1 MADAGGVVIVT
12 DPLEPELEGTVSG
25 PEGYRSRRSW
35 TWRGTVEASGVH
47 RVARWLGA
55 MACVGA
61 LLAGCGSGSIS
72 SAPHHPTTTVPSTA
86 VPSPS
91 QRTASAALAAYRAM
105 WADVTIASRTAD
117 YQSPL
122 LPQHAAGQALS
133 TFVRNLYTFQHEG
146 LVIKGAPVVHP
157 QVVSMSPTTDP
168 TAVDIVDCFNDTN
181 WLDYKASGGLQNN
194 VPGGHRRVTA
204 TVEGMGGIWKVT
216 QITVGA
222 EGTC

>member
-1 MADAGGVVIVT
+1 MPRPGWR
-12 DPLEPELEGTVSG
+12 LGTV
-25 PEGYRSRRSW
+25 
-35 TWRGTVEASGVH
+35 VVLAV
-47 RVARWLGA
+47 
-55 MACVGA
+55 
-61 LLAGCGSGSIS
+61 LLAGCGSGTP
-72 SAPHHPTTTVPSTA
+72 SAASHHPTTTTSPTA
-86 VPSPS
+86 GPSPS
-91 QRTASAALAAYRAM
+91 QKAASAALAAYRAM

-117 YQSPL
+117 YQSLL

-146 LVIKGAPVVHP
+146 LVIKGAPLVHP

-168 TAVDIVDCFNDTN
+168 TAVAIVDCFNDTN

-204 TVEGMGGIWKVT
+204 ALENMGGIWKVT